1 MNITLDTLND
11 IDELMQWRAEV
22 LTEVFCTA
30 PSDEVLKAN
39 RAFYERKSPDSPH
52 LAMVAY
58 ADGVPAGCGNV
69 CFYSEMPTPDNPSGR
84 CAYLMNIYV
93 KPQFRHNG
101 IAHRLISRLVD
112 VALDLRCGKIYLE
125 STDNTKHLYTTLGF
139 KPMPDM
145 MKL

>member
-1 MNITLDTLND
+1 
-11 IDELMQWRAEV
+11 
-22 LTEVFCTA
+22 
-30 PSDEVLKAN
+30 
-39 RAFYERKSPDSPH
+39 
-52 LAMVAY
+52 
-58 ADGVPAGCGNV
+58 
-69 CFYSEMPTPDNPSGR
+69 
-84 CAYLMNIYV
+84 MNIYV